1 MMVVMMTIPRY
12 DNHRSILAI
21 SVVMVVVMVMVMMMM
36 IKLRKL
42 DVLVC

>member
-21 SVVMVVVMVMVMMMM
+21 SVVMMVVVMVMVMM